1 MKLKI
6 KLDVWENTLVCQIL
20 EQDLP
25 FEKFDGHIIIN
36 EKPDL
41 GINFLSLRGRIK
53 EYDNEV
59 LTFRYDDVV
68 QAEIH
73 RDLLLEKITEELF
86 SLGSE
91 EALSEEE
98 KPFEE
103 GEILEFSDDRE
114 HWERREFVGVYDKGF
129 QPYPYYT
136 KDEGYSF
143 KYARRFLKI
152 PYEFTEE
159 KNIYSWEQITEK
171 GEK

>member
-41 GINFLSLRGRIK
+41 GINFLSLRGRLK

-59 LTFRYDDVV
+59 LTFKYDDVV

-86 SLGSE
+86 SLGSD

-103 GEILEFSDDRE
+103 GEILEFSDDGE
-114 HWERREFVGVYDKGF
+114 IWKQGTLKEKLSLDGYD
-129 QPYPYYT
+129 YPYRSSEDGCWE
-136 KDEGYSF
+136 K
-143 KYARRFLKI
+143 ARRFLKI

-159 KNIYSWEQITEK
+159 KNIYSWEQLTEN